1 MIKEKERELFQRW
14 RSEQGY
20 PNFMA
25 DGLFDEETWNK
36 QNIKILFVLKEANWP
51 DGDLDL
57 CAYLL
62 SEPEHSGYWKT
73 WNNIVRWTQA
83 IRTGGDYPET
93 ITKADKTAC
102 LKTITA
108 LNIKKVGG
116 GARAKDEEIRDYGK
130 RDAHFVK
137 AQIELY
143 QPDIIICCGRGTG
156 KNADILYN
164 YVYGGQVSM
173 WQDPIMNH
181 NYFICTLDTG
191 KEIPVVSFRHPQII
205 GGHIAYA
212 KSYANMI
219 EIAEG
224 LRRRGHLKAE
234 E

>member
-1 MIKEKERELFQRW
+1 MIKEKERELFQKW

-130 RDAHFVK
+130 RDARFVK

-164 YVYGGQVSM
+164 YVYVGQVSK
-173 WQDPIMNH
+173 WQNPIMNH

-191 KEIPVVSFRHPQII
+191 KEIPIVSFRHPQII

-212 KSYANMI
+212 KSYANML

-224 LRRRGHLKAE
+224 LRRRGHLKVE